1 MHGPTLCKPRV
12 RSSGSSIGR
21 APELRCATR
30 FFGKQCR
37 KAGDDKTP
45 SPANDQKR
53 EGKETLSGKLTA
65 PSLVPRPES
74 GRHAFRDEINTALSG
89 LPIQPIKCAAPNE
102 AFGSAGFTEI
112 IAALKINPN
121 SGLHPFDTRSRG
133 SRRNFSLFSDRPF
146 PTSTGR
152 DYSPRGRADQDRSVA
167 RGDWPRNA
175 GIP

>member
-1 MHGPTLCKPRV
+1 MPGPAPRGPHS
-12 RSSGSSIGR
+12 RTSGSSVGH
-21 APELRCATR
+21 APEPGARRVSLRSNAE
-30 FFGKQCR
+30 

-53 EGKETLSGKLTA
+53 EGKETLGGELTA

-133 SRRNFSLFSDRPF
+133 SRRSFSLFSGRPF
-146 PTSTGR
+146 PTSTGT
-152 DYSPRGRADQDRSVA
+152 DYSLPDKADQVRSAV
-167 RGDWPRNA
+167 RGDWPRSA

>member
-1 MHGPTLCKPRV
+1 MPGPAPCGPHSRT
-12 RSSGSSIGR
+12 SGSSVGR
-21 APELRCATR
+21 APEFRCATR

-53 EGKETLSGKLTA
+53 EGKETLGLQLTA

-74 GRHAFRDEINTALSG
+74 GRHAFRDEINTAWSG
-89 LPIQPIKCAAPNE
+89 LPIQPIKCAAPNK

-121 SGLHPFDTRSRG
+121 SGPHPFDTRSRG
-133 SRRNFSLFSDRPF
+133 SRRSFSLFSGRPF
-146 PTSTGR
+146 PTSTGT
-152 DYSPRGRADQDRSVA
+152 DYSLPDKADQVRSAV
-167 RGDWPRNA
+167 RGDWPRSA